1 MKTIFHWREYLIE
14 AWALGMFMVSACA
27 FTILFEHPVSPFRQA
42 IPSAFVRR
50 AIEGLAMGL
59 TAVALIYSPWGKR
72 SGAHMNPAVTLT
84 NWQLNRIS
92 GFDTVFYILAQFA
105 GGALGVLL
113 FRLWLP
119 DMMDHPAVRFVATV
133 PGDKGFTV
141 AFLAELFIS
150 LLLISTVLRLSNHKS
165 LAPYTGYAAGLLVA
179 LFITF
184 EAPLSGMSMN
194 PARTFGSAVEGNIWT
209 GWWIYFTAPL
219 LGMLGGGYWFR
230 WQHRREND
238 GDCSGIRCHMSG
250 QKHNNDVYDV
260 LYHPVVNKS

>member
-1 MKTIFHWREYLIE
+1 MKPNFHWREYLME

-50 AIEGLAMGL
+50 AIEGAAMGL
-59 TAVALIYSPWGKR
+59 TAIGLIYSPWGKR

-84 NWQLNRIS
+84 NWQLNRIT
-92 GFDTVFYILAQFA
+92 GTDTLFYILAQFA
-105 GGALGVLL
+105 GGTLGVML

-119 DMMDHPAVRFVATV
+119 DYMDHPAVNFVATV
-133 PGDKGFTV
+133 PGNRGVMAAFV
-141 AFLAELFIS
+141 AETFIS
-150 LLLISTVLRLSNHKS
+150 LLLISTVLHLSNHKTW
-165 LAPYTGYAAGLLVA
+165 APYTGYAAGVLVA

-194 PARTFGSAVEGNIWT
+194 PARTFGSAFEGHIWT
-209 GWWIYFTAPL
+209 DWWIYFTAPL
-219 LGMLGGGYWFR
+219 LGMLGGGYLFR
-230 WQHRREND
+230 WQHRRDHD

-250 QKHNNDVYDV
+250 QKHGNRVYDV
-260 LYHPVVNKS
+260 FFYPEIKQN